1 MIFEVIKMTCQ
12 EKLQDYSSNLEKKVN
27 ERTKQLDKK
36 IKEKFGYSTRE
47 EKPEVSVEYVPNPL
61 RDPPLP
67 SYIPPRFFPFFR
79 F

>member
-1 MIFEVIKMTCQ
+1 MACQ
-12 EKLQDYSSNLEKKVN
+12 KKLVREKI
-27 ERTKQLDKK
+27 R
-36 IKEKFGYSTRE
+36 EKFGYSTKG

-79 F
+79 LS

>member
-1 MIFEVIKMTCQ
+1 MIFEVIKMACQ
-12 EKLQDYSSNLEKKVN
+12 KKLVREKI
-27 ERTKQLDKK
+27 R
-36 IKEKFGYSTRE
+36 EKFGYSTKG

-79 F
+79 LS

>member
-12 EKLQDYSSNLEKKVN
+12 EKLGGIFKWPTLNEVREKI
-27 ERTKQLDKK
+27 RG
-36 IKEKFGYSTRE
+36 KFGYSTRE
-47 EKPEVSVEYVPNPL
+47 EKSEVSVEYVPNPL

>member
-1 MIFEVIKMTCQ
+1 MTCQ
-12 EKLQDYSSNLEKKVN
+12 EKLGGIFKWPILNEVREKN
-27 ERTKQLDKK
+27 R
-36 IKEKFGYSTRE
+36 EKFGYSTRE
-47 EKPEVSVEYVPNPL
+47 EKPEVSVKYVPNPL